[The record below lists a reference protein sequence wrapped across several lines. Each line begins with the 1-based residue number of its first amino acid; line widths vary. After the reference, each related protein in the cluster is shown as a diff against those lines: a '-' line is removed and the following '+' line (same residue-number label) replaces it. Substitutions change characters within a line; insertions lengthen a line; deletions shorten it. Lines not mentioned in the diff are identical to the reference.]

1 MITTPS
7 ERGHRRPASTS
18 TWPPTTR
25 HGWCWG
31 SCWQCEK
38 GMPVPRTHCQGPR
51 VGCDSDDNPPSRALN
66 FARNGSLTCRFC
78 ATSRRSMVRNAI
90 ALVAHILKNYPNCD
104 PFACRQAPSFS
115 ANAAV
120 SLAFSSSA
128 ANLIARFNLL
138 RRSDACRNKDDWAFG
153 TGTTR
158 STSERTIY
166 RPAIYRHRRWLQR
179 MAASIAGK
187 LLNALFY
194 VSSCEETARFLLPV
208 HLAQHLAPPA
218 SHSLEFLNPS

>member
-1 MITTPS
+1 MTTTPS

-66 FARNGSLTCRFC
+66 FARNGSLTCRLC
-78 ATSRRSMVRNAI
+78 ATLRRSMVRNAI
-90 ALVAHILKNYPNCD
+90 ALVAHVLKNHPNCD

-115 ANAAV
+115 ANAAA
-120 SLAFSSSA
+120 SLAFNSSA

-138 RRSDACRNKDDWAFG
+138 RRSDACRNKDDWASLGQEQQDQLLSEPFIDPRF
-153 TGTTR
+153 TGIVGGCKEWR
-158 STSERTIY
+158 
-166 RPAIYRHRRWLQR
+166 LQ
-179 MAASIAGK
+179 
-187 LLNALFY
+187 LL
-194 VSSCEETARFLLPV
+194 VSY
-208 HLAQHLAPPA
+208 
-218 SHSLEFLNPS
+218 